1 MYVQKAIVETALGL
15 FLKQGVRATTMDQI
29 SEQLGIS
36 KKTLYEHFASKEALM
51 EAGAEVLLSR
61 TEAEL
66 KALREQHSSNA
77 LLAMAATASY
87 AYRMLASMN
96 PILFLELRRLPWSLR
111 RSVLGR
117 IQQIIAENLTSS
129 LRQGI
134 AEGTFRA
141 DIPLHVLPLWFGYVV
156 AYIVFNSDFT
166 QEAGLSVADAYAESL
181 LLFLYGLSTEKGRH
195 LLETYKQHIRETYAR

>member
-1 MYVQKAIVETALGL
+1 MREAIVETALGL

-29 SEQLGIS
+29 SDQLGIS

-51 EAGAEVLLSR
+51 EACAEALLSR
-61 TEAEL
+61 TEAEVQL
-66 KALREQHSSNA
+66 LRQQHTSNA

-96 PILFLELRRLPWSLR
+96 PILFLELRRLPLSLR

-117 IQQIIAENLTSS
+117 IQQIITENLTHS

-141 DIPLHVLPLWFGYVV
+141 DVPLHLLPLWFSYVV
-156 AYIVFNSDFT
+156 AYIVLNPDFT
-166 QEAGLSVADAYAESL
+166 QAAGLSVADAYAESL
-181 LLFLYGLSTEKGRH
+181 LLFLYGISTEKGRA